1 MNFPSARG
9 HRHELGGDGDDVRH
23 AGACGVLGAVVRP
36 LPDDRAGNRRPGQG
50 VRRQDQVLQAQHGPE
65 PQRAV
70 SVRHPQHPHRPHLQ
84 GRREEGER
92 RRRRPKDHARYTHR
106 QVRRQLIIDRAHDAQ
121 ETIRKRLSFLTVC
134 GYMQNISKPM
144 N

>member
-1 MNFPSARG
+1 
-9 HRHELGGDGDDVRH
+9 VRH

-36 LPDDRAGNRRPGQG
+36 LPDDRADDRRPGQG

-65 PQRAV
+65 PQRV
-70 SVRHPQHPHRPHLQ
+70 VPVRHPQHPHRPHLQ

-92 RRRRPKDHARYTHR
+92 HRRRPKGHARYTHR
-106 QVRRQLIIDRAHDAQ
+106 QVRRQLIELTMMQALSLSLSRLH
-121 ETIRKRLSFLTVC
+121 KRRFGNDCVRIYMRITSRYFTVC